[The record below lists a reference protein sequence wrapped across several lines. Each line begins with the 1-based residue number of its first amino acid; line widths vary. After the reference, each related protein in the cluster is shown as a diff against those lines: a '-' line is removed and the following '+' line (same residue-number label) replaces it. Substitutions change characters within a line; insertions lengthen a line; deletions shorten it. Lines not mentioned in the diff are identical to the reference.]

1 MQNANNKDQTQNQN
15 AINDITRRINELD
28 CTRLSLLEQKIRLLE
43 DRIQINSEEDNK
55 LITSLSDRLEHVRG
69 KNEDL
74 RSENYKLE
82 RIVNN

>member
-28 CTRLSLLEQKIRLLE
+28 CTRSSLLEQKIRLLE

-55 LITSLSDRLEHVRG
+55 VITSLSDRLEHVRD
-69 KNEDL
+69 KNEDF